1 MRKLNRLHSIFL
13 IGHQKYKA
21 SYLGARCP
29 GLRRVSRVVN
39 QSGALI
45 ICLFVYCCGLV
56 FAPFLL
62 ILPQIQCANFAIL
75 KHFQRGFGEP
85 SYIYQIHKIIAKKQV
100 MMANLS

>member
-1 MRKLNRLHSIFL
+1 MYKPHAAAGSGVCLCFELVFAPFLHI
-13 IGHQKYKA
+13 I
-21 SYLGARCP
+21 
-29 GLRRVSRVVN
+29 
-39 QSGALI
+39 GALI

-85 SYIYQIHKIIAKKQV
+85 SYIYQTHKIIAKKQV

>member
-1 MRKLNRLHSIFL
+1 MYKPHAAAGSGVCLCFELVFAPFLHIIGWLL
-13 IGHQKYKA
+13 I
-21 SYLGARCP
+21 
-29 GLRRVSRVVN
+29 N

-85 SYIYQIHKIIAKKQV
+85 SYIYQIHKIIAKKQI

>member
-1 MRKLNRLHSIFL
+1 MYKPHAAAGSGVCLCFELVFAPFLHI
-13 IGHQKYKA
+13 IGW
-21 SYLGARCP
+21 LF
-29 GLRRVSRVVN
+29 N

-85 SYIYQIHKIIAKKQV
+85 SYIYQTHKIIAKKQV

>member
-1 MRKLNRLHSIFL
+1 MYKPHAAAGSGVCLCFELVFAPFLHIIGRL
-13 IGHQKYKA
+13 Y
-21 SYLGARCP
+21 
-29 GLRRVSRVVN
+29 

-85 SYIYQIHKIIAKKQV
+85 SYIYQTHKIIAKKQV